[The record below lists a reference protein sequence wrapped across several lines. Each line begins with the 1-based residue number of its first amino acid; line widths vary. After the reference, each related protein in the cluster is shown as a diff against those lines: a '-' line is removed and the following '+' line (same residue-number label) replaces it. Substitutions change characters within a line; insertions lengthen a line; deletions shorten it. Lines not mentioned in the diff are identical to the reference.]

1 MTFDLTNKT
10 AEELLERQQLLAA
23 EIPAEERD
31 AMPAEEIVRRYHAAG
46 YDGIVI
52 TDHYFWMFGDV
63 WFADELCGASHE
75 EYINRWLCGYRKAK
89 AEGDRLGMTVL
100 PGAEVRLDGQPNDYL
115 IYGLDEEFFYR
126 APRLH
131 RFKTVTELI
140 EALPPDACV
149 VQAHPFREGMT
160 IIHSAPLFG
169 YEGFN
174 GAHDEFTNGL
184 VKQYAAHFNKAI
196 TSGSDY
202 HGRNRF
208 AAGGIRTEQCIQTP
222 ADLIRVLR
230 SGEYTLIENYGEYP
244 EKQFGSKT
252 YHV

>member
-1 MTFDLTNKT
+1 MYKYEMHVHTSECD
-10 AEELLERQQLLAA
+10 RAA
-23 EIPAEERD
+23 E
-31 AMPAEEIVRRYHAAG
+31 MPAAEIVRRYHAAG

-52 TDHYFWMFGDV
+52 TDHYFWMFEDV
-63 WFADELCGASHE
+63 WFTDELRGADHE
-75 EYINRWLCGYRKAK
+75 AYITRWLRGYHEAK
-89 AEGDRLGMTVL
+89 AEGDKLGMTVL
-100 PGAEVRLDGQPNDYL
+100 PGAEVRPDGCLNDYL
-115 IYGLDEEFFYR
+115 IYGVDEEFFYR

-131 RFKTVTELI
+131 RIKTPAELI

-149 VQAHPFREGMT
+149 VQAHPFRERMT
-160 IIHSAPLFG
+160 FIKPDPLFG
-169 YEGFN
+169 FEGFN
-174 GAHDEFTNGL
+174 GAHDEFINGL

-208 AAGGIRTEQCIQTP
+208 AAGGIKTEHRIQTP

-230 SGEYTLIENYGEYP
+230 SGEYTLIENYGDYP
-244 EKQFGSKT
+244 EKKFGSKD